1 MSEFQF
7 LIFISCFIT
16 QILICYAYFFAAI
29 RRMFISPSSANP
41 LVLLIPLIG
50 IPGYFLVF
58 IWGWIK
64 SGRHQLTRLMTGWTS
79 TLMLMVMQGML
90 LSSLGKVALEPVV
103 LTGTTVLLIALLIII
118 LVPFLRSDERM
129 RALIRDPNMEGVN
142 RLCALGPQILPL
154 LKYMLSDEYQP
165 TRLSAIDCLSEL
177 GEAGIPLLQVS
188 TLDADPVV
196 ASAAK
201 NALHVGH
208 ISI

>member
-1 MSEFQF
+1 MSESQF

-29 RRMFISPSSANP
+29 RRMFISPSSANM
-41 LVLLIPLIG
+41 LVLLIPFIG

-58 IWGWIK
+58 LWGWIK
-64 SGRHQLTRLMTGWTS
+64 NGHHQLTRLMTGWTL
-79 TLMLMVMQGML
+79 TLVLMVIEAML
-90 LSSLGKVALEPVV
+90 ISRLEKTAMEPVV
-103 LTGTTVLLIALLIII
+103 LIGTMTLLFALLMII

-129 RALIRDPNMEGVN
+129 RALVRDPNVDGVN
-142 RLCALGPQILPL
+142 RLCSLGPQILPL

-165 TRLSAIDCLSEL
+165 TRLSAINCLSEL

-201 NALHVGH
+201 DALRVDPA
-208 ISI
+208 SV